1 MLMKPDEVKHGLL
14 VHSTSICDDDCPY
27 FGLNGCGVYCS
38 NEMCGDALSLIKQL
52 ESKLNQA
59 VEDIRM
65 LGRMGQNICPVCAHH
80 NHGEGSKEH
89 CITCIINRDT
99 DNFEWRGMKK
109 DEPSP

>member
-1 MLMKPDEVKHGLL
+1 MNVPKELRKCVASPAVWFYISE
-14 VHSTSICDDDCPY
+14 
-27 FGLNGCGVYCS
+27 
-38 NEMCGDALSLIKQL
+38 L

-99 DNFEWRGMKK
+99 DNFEWRGAK
-109 DEPSP
+109 E